1 MRAVYLRPR
10 SLFPGSLPSNTLFGE
25 ICHAMADLGGPVDE
39 LIAEYASSPP
49 FLISSAFPFIE
60 GDGRSGKIH
69 FLPKPIQPITKL
81 PDPELFDAAKKVK
94 KISLLSA
101 PLFSALLKK
110 EMTADA
116 LIKII
121 DKYTIRYGMCYERE
135 ENRDFKIEP
144 AEIPHNKINR
154 LSSASEAFFA
164 TSGYRFKNAGL
175 YFLIDMKNQ
184 KWESEVLGAIRLLE
198 DRGFGPKISSGGGQ
212 CSVSVED
219 CDILPKTTGNRVV
232 TLSRYSPLNFGD
244 LGAETYYELCRIRGR
259 SADGVMKKPVMMLG
273 EGSVFPDPGSP
284 FYGKIVRVRDEPPV
298 VEYGYAFPIRF
309 GGVA

>member
-10 SLFPGSLPSNTLFGE
+10 SLFPGSLPSNSLFGA

-60 GDGRSGKIH
+60 EDEKSKRIH
-69 FLPKPIQPITKL
+69 LLPKPIQPLTKL
-81 PDPELFDAAKKVK
+81 PDPERFDAARKVK
-94 KISLLSA
+94 KISFLSA
-101 PLFSALLKK
+101 PLFSALLKN

-116 LIKII
+116 LIEMI
-121 DKYTIRYGMCYERE
+121 DQYTIRYGMCYERD

-175 YFLIDMKNQ
+175 YFLIDIKNK

-212 CSVSVED
+212 CSIDIEES
-219 CDILPKTTGNRVV
+219 DILPKTEGGRIM
-232 TLSRYSPLNFGD
+232 TLSRYSPSHFGD
-244 LGAETYYELCRIRGR
+244 LGAETYYDLCRIRGR
-259 SADGVMKKPVMMLG
+259 SADGVMKKAVMMLG
-273 EGSVFPDPGSP
+273 EGSVFPDTGSP
-284 FYGKIVRVRDEPPV
+284 FYGKIVRVRDDPPV
-298 VEYGYAFPIRF
+298 VEYGYAFPVRF